1 MTMLIVDGIR
11 IDTTIWIDAHVAKFK
26 DSSIP
31 WAFRRHELVKE
42 IADYQVVLRNFGTTI
57 PHDVPERGTHEG
69 LSYGAGTSQ
78 DKALMNEVAV
88 G

>member
-57 PHDVPERGTHEG
+57 PHDVPGEAHTKAYLMALEQ
-69 LSYGAGTSQ
+69 A